1 MRVSQNFAFLKV
13 HSKELVKLGSLAEAY
28 FADDPNTCLIK
39 LRQYGELLAQ
49 LITASAGLY
58 QIPDESQFELLRRLE
73 SEGVITGQIR
83 DLFHEIRKLGNDA
96 SHDRYGNHRVAL
108 SALKYS
114 RSLGIWFHQ
123 SYGKNRNF
131 KPGAFIPPQDP
142 NDETDSLR
150 DELAQLRKEYNAKLA
165 ESEAN
170 LSQLEIE
177 RQKAAEEAELRQ
189 LAEELLNQAETQA
202 EAAARK
208 LAEIQAKEEIAA
220 TEPRREKEKIKA
232 IARDLESKIDIDE
245 SETRLLIDRQLRDA
259 GWEVDSENLT
269 YKKGARPQ
277 KHKNLAIAE
286 FPTNDGRADYALFVG
301 MQLVA
306 FVEAKRKSKDVY
318 GAIDQAKRY
327 SAGYQQKVG
336 VTLPD
341 GSPWGGFKVP
351 FVFATNG
358 REYLKQLETKSGIWF
373 CDLRRKSNL
382 RRPLR
387 SWYSPQGLID
397 TLKQD
402 VDEAEAKLDQDGFN
416 YNFELRDYQI
426 KAIEAVEAS
435 LATGKREI
443 LLAMATGTGKTK
455 TCIALVYRLLKNKR
469 FRRVL
474 FLVDR
479 TALGEQAI
487 NAFKD
492 TKMEQLQNFADIYEV
507 KELSDKSPERETKV
521 HIATVQ
527 SFVRRLMPPEEEEG
541 QQSQL
546 TADLYDCIVV
556 DECHRGYL
564 LDRELSDA
572 ELTFK
577 DFNDYVSKYRMVID
591 HFDAVRIGLTATPA
605 LHTTEIFGEPVY
617 KYSYREAVIDGWLI
631 DHEPPYQIVTQ
642 LSEEGI
648 TWNQGDQLDYFDPA
662 TGEID
667 SAHAPDEIRVEV
679 EQFNRRVI
687 TKSFNR
693 VVCEQLAQEIDPEL
707 PGKTLVFCV
716 NNNHADLVVD
726 LLKKSFA
733 EAYGSVDDDQIRK
746 ITGSIDK
753 PLEAIRKFKNEVSPK
768 IVVTVDLLTT
778 GIDVPEICNL
788 VFLRRVNSRILYE
801 QMLGRATRLCDEINK
816 QVFRIFDAVSLYDAI
831 EKFSTMKP
839 VAVNPKADFKQLFN
853 ELDQLTEPEAVA
865 GVVDQLIAKLQRKKR
880 SISDENSEMVATA
893 VGMEVPQM
901 VDHLKQLSPMQAQE
915 WLNQRKQIAELL
927 DRRDGGRSPIL
938 ISHHA
943 DELIAV
949 ERGYGS
955 GEKPEDYLE
964 GFKTYIEQNLNKIPA
979 LLLVTQRPREL
990 TRQELKQLRIDLE
1003 QAGYKEKDLQSAYR
1017 ETKNEDIA
1025 ASIIGFIRQAAIGDA
1040 LEPYSDRVNRAMRK
1054 ILASR
1059 RWTNPQR
1066 KWLERIGKQIEKEY
1080 IVDREAL
1087 DRGAFAAKGGFKGIN
1102 KIFGGEIEAI
1112 LADIND
1118 YLWEDVS

>member
-13 HSKELVKLGSLAEAY
+13 HSKELVKLASQAESY
-28 FADDPNTCLIK
+28 FVDDPNTCLIK

-49 LITASAGLY
+49 LIAARVGLY
-58 QIPDESQFELLRRLE
+58 QIPDETQFELLKRLE
-73 SEGVITGQIR
+73 YEGAIAGQVR
-83 DLFHEIRKLGNDA
+83 DLFHEIRKFGNDA
-96 SHDRYGNHRVAL
+96 THSGYGNHRIAL
-108 SALKYS
+108 SVLKYC

-123 SYGKNRNF
+123 SYGRNRDF
-131 KPGAFIPPQDP
+131 KPGAFIPPSDP
-142 NDETDSLR
+142 KQETDALR
-150 DELAQLRKEYNAKLA
+150 EELAQLRQEYEAKLA

-202 EAAARK
+202 EETARK
-208 LAEIQAKEEIAA
+208 LKEIEAQAAIAATAPKQEKEEIKAVA
-220 TEPRREKEKIKA
+220 RE
-232 IARDLESKIDIDE
+232 LESKIDLDE

-277 KHKNLAIAE
+277 RNRNLAIAE
-286 FPTNDGRADYALFVG
+286 FPTSNGRADYALFVG
-301 MQLVA
+301 RQLVA

-327 SAGYQQKVG
+327 SAGYCQTVDI
-336 VTLPD
+336 TLPD
-341 GSPWGGFKVP
+341 GSPWDEYKVP

-382 RRPLR
+382 RRSLR
-387 SWYSPQGLID
+387 SWYSPEGLID

-402 VDEAEAKLDQDGFN
+402 IDQAEAKLAQEGFN

-426 KAIEAVEAS
+426 RAIEAVEAS

-455 TCIALVYRLLKNKR
+455 TCIALVYRLLKNQR
-469 FRRVL
+469 FRRIL

-507 KELSDKSPERETKV
+507 KELKDKSPERETKV

-541 QQSQL
+541 QQNQL

-572 ELTFK
+572 ELTFR

-631 DHEPPYQIVTQ
+631 DHEPPYRIVTQ

-648 TWNQGDQLDYFDPA
+648 TWNSGDQIDYFDPA
-662 TGEID
+662 TGQID
-667 SAHAPDEIRVEV
+667 SAHAPDEITVEV

-687 TKSFNR
+687 TESFNR

-707 PGKTLVFCV
+707 PGKTLIFCV
-716 NNNHADLVVD
+716 NNEHAILVEK
-726 LLKKSFA
+726 LLKDA
-733 EAYGSVDDDQIRK
+733 LRDLYGSADDDIVKK
-746 ITGSIDK
+746 ITGDTDK
-753 PLEAIRKFKNEVSPK
+753 PLQAIRKFKNEVSPK
-768 IVVTVDLLTT
+768 IAVTVDLLTT

-801 QMLGRATRLCDEINK
+801 QMLGRATRRCDEINK
-816 QVFRIFDAVSLYDAI
+816 EVFRIFDAVNLYEAI
-831 EKFSTMKP
+831 ANFNTMKP
-839 VAVNPKADFKQLFN
+839 VAVIPKADFKQLFN
-853 ELDQLTEPEAVA
+853 ELDQQSDPKAVDEI
-865 GVVDQLIAKLQRKKR
+865 VDQLIAKLQRKKR
-880 SISDENSEMVATA
+880 SISDENNEMVAVVA
-893 VGMEVPQM
+893 GMEVPQM
-901 VDHLKQLSPMQAQE
+901 VDHLRQLSPMQARE
-915 WLNQRKQIAELL
+915 WLRQRKQIAEML

-938 ISHHA
+938 ISYHE
-943 DELIAV
+943 DELRAI
-949 ERGYGS
+949 ERGYGK

-964 GFKTYIEQNLNKIPA
+964 SFKAYIEQNLNKIPA
-979 LLLVTQRPREL
+979 LILVTQRPREL
-990 TRQELKQLRIDLE
+990 TRQVLRQLQMDLAE
-1003 QAGYKEKDLQSAYR
+1003 AGYMEKELQSAYR
-1017 ETKNEDIA
+1017 EATNEDIA

-1040 LEPYSDRVNRAMRK
+1040 LEPYSDRVNRAMK
-1054 ILASR
+1054 KMIDSR

-1066 KWLERIGKQIEKEY
+1066 KWLERIGKQLEKEY

-1087 DRGAFAAKGGFKGIN
+1087 DRGAFAGQGGFARIN

-1112 LADIND
+1112 LAAIND
-1118 YLWEDVS
+1118 YLWDDVS